1 MTNICA
7 KGIFNENSCFDY
19 NNLKTISLA
28 YNKYNLNHNKKNYI
42 SGKII
47 DSKDY
52 ELLLK
57 ELKRKLNCKNDMCIL
72 NQTFIKHV
80 NNQQI
85 IYQRFKPEGPLDKE
99 WLSNWNIDQ
108 EMLRFQ
114 NYYNCLLYTGTV
126 SIDFNQKKMYNIY
139 KNVFH
144 EKSHYNKMPCFYYYT
159 NKCTVKNNNKINCI
173 ATIYNT
179 AKRSEPGQHWIAT
192 FIKRTND
199 GTVKMYFFDSVGIKP
214 PKEINNFLKYLE
226 KHLFYKSKN
235 IEKKYNNVQHQY
247 KNSECGVY
255 CIDFIDNMTSDSNSF
270 DTYIDKKTTDDAMN
284 EKRKLYFR
292 AES

>member
-7 KGIFNENSCFDY
+7 KGIFNKISCFDY
-19 NNLKTISLA
+19 DNLKTISLA
-28 YNKYNLNHNKKNYI
+28 YNKYMLKHNSKNYI
-42 SGKII
+42 QQSII
-47 DSKDY
+47 NSQNF

-57 ELKRKLNCKNDMCIL
+57 ELKGKLGCKDDLCIL
-72 NQTFIKHV
+72 KHSFLQKI
-80 NNQQI
+80 NNQEI
-85 IYQRFKPEGPLDKE
+85 FYQRFKPEGPLNRD

-108 EMLRFQ
+108 EMVRFQ
-114 NYYNCLLYTGTV
+114 NHYNCLLYTGTV

-159 NKCTVKNNNKINCI
+159 NQCTVKNDNKINCI

-179 AKRSEPGQHWIAT
+179 AKRSDPGQHWIAT
-192 FIKRTND
+192 FIKKTDYN
-199 GTVKMYFFDSVGIKP
+199 TIQMYFYDSVGIKP
-214 PKEINNFLKYLE
+214 PKVLDQFLYYLR
-226 KHLFYKSKN
+226 KKLFKNYK

-270 DTYIDKKTTDDAMN
+270 DTYIDKKTADDAMN